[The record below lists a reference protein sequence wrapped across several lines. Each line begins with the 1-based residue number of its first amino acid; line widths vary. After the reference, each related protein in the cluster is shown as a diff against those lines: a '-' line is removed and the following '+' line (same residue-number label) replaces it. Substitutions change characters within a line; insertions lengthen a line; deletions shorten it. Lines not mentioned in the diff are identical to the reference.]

1 MLHVLHTLPA
11 WQKEVGVPAWSYKW
25 SRGKELEHNPLQ
37 THKITAHMR
46 THAHTQAHPGEFL
59 AGHCAAS
66 KFLPWPGEHDAVTH
80 LVQLHAAATLSCSGF
95 TAIHYHLPTHTSSTH
110 HKHPLSFDFLTVH
123 LSPAF
128 PFAPFLTPTQAEKHS
143 ELPSCLIKWRYFKV
157 YVGVFGEHRRILDPQ
172 VWAECYHSAHWHEN
186 HSNGGYYTSLISHDR
201 LCGWRARSVSVLVML
216 IF

>member
-1 MLHVLHTLPA
+1 MRMHT
-11 WQKEVGVPAWSYKW
+11 
-25 SRGKELEHNPLQ
+25 H
-37 THKITAHMR
+37 T
-46 THAHTQAHPGEFL
+46 HTQAHPGEFL

-143 ELPSCLIKWRYFKV
+143 ELPSCLIK
-157 YVGVFGEHRRILDPQ
+157 
-172 VWAECYHSAHWHEN
+172 
-186 HSNGGYYTSLISHDR
+186 
-201 LCGWRARSVSVLVML
+201 
-216 IF
+216 